1 MQLGDL
7 SIFTSKS
14 LASIPKKNF
23 HQNNPSYRDMEYF
36 DVDIRQR
43 EKKIKPLEQRRKHL

>member
-14 LASIPKKNF
+14 LASIPLKKLSSKQYLVEGYGIF
-23 HQNNPSYRDMEYF
+23 WCGYIPGGEED
-36 DVDIRQR
+36 
-43 EKKIKPLEQRRKHL
+43 KAP